1 MCERPAPW
9 LKLCSESLPKPGPL
23 PDLLCTI
30 SIPQLEDKPQNPII
44 STLERSRVRERLSS
58 ASTYKEEIVSP
69 NLDNDNENPKEVS
82 KDIWL
87 EVRSNK
93 FKPKSCLVSWDT
105 LRDTRF
111 CPKYPSPFVSE
122 QAPDVSIAA
131 RDTSRLL
138 ASVTEQKTISITVAE
153 LFEELGLILV
163 GCASTLHEWRSTEE
177 RFVLAGSSG
186 IKLSVM
192 IDGMDDVVSQS
203 YISSF
208 ADFGTLYR
216 RLDMLVLDLRRTT
229 RQDSSAAFTFAHCL
243 SSALEWIRREV
254 TYVLSSSDNMV
265 CDVWTS
271 FQEVQSVLSV
281 LASLC
286 SRDIHLNPHSYQ
298 ALPRTPQQLLSHIYD
313 FLCLQ
318 VERQTSRLVRAVLAY
333 ILTVTSRPYFH
344 TLAGSIGLGNIDD
357 MLADARRKAARSRD
371 DGILVDEEDDEEEMD
386 SELESENDLK
396 ETFPSFVSE
405 EVKDA
410 IIRARR
416 SVRILSSPEF
426 EGGQR
431 IDLPKFRKLEW
442 IWADDEISRRAL
454 EEEYDG
460 PELDVT
466 EAQHPVAGQNQ
477 IAPIHKYKPELA
489 GLAVCDL
496 EPDSLS
502 YDSDASLINFITAFP
517 TYPPVLTPTLPLL
530 SDNIL
535 SPIVAQARSLGR
547 AALQHF
553 LTPGTSL
560 HLRAHLVLLRAYLLL
575 SAPSFKAR
583 LAAALFSDSCEDE
596 EEDEGGY
603 ENPMAITIRT
613 RARNANSREMR
624 RKRSERNL
632 SQNPADRLWPVGL
645 AFGLTRQAEWPP
657 KSSELSF
664 YLRRVIMDSLEH
676 VRESENM
683 FEDELHN
690 DELGDDE
697 FWDEGESRIGFAI
710 RDLPMGS
717 GGERW
722 LDPTRKLYMS
732 FFRVALDFLYMQYK
746 PPNPLRCLITEDILS
761 KYQRIFAFLLRLLR
775 VEAAMRAVFR
785 VTRRCSIGHVFANYP
800 NAQNLVLHFRFAAQ
814 AFLTA
819 FSAYVAD
826 TAIRGNID
834 PFIACVRYAE
844 VAATSPSEYIGP
856 FADVY
861 ALMQRH
867 SRVLDSVLAACLLR
881 GAQRTVGDILRTLL
895 EVILEFS
902 VLVGNAY
909 RVEVSGIRN
918 RAFDEERAA
927 RRVEAL
933 FAKFCKTRYALVKA
947 LRKIAERGS
956 KPFTKESAGPSR
968 EKLPPSSGGMEAL
981 IDLLLRIGDANDGKN

>member
-1 MCERPAPW
+1 MYERPAPW
-9 LKLCSESLPKPGPL
+9 LELCSGTLPNPGPL

-30 SIPQLEDKPQNPII
+30 SIPRLEDKPQNPII
-44 STLERSRVRERLSS
+44 STLERSRVREPLSS
-58 ASTYKEEIVSP
+58 SSTYEERKASP
-69 NLDNDNENPKEVS
+69 DLDDRDKKRKEVS

-87 EVRSNK
+87 EVKGNQV
-93 FKPKSCLVSWDT
+93 KPKSHLASWDT
-105 LRDTRF
+105 LRNTHF

-131 RDTSRLL
+131 RNTSCLL
-138 ASVTEQKTISITVAE
+138 ASGTKQKNTTITVTE

-163 GCASTLHEWRSTEE
+163 GCASALHEWRHTEE
-177 RFVLAGSSG
+177 RFVLAGNSDIRSSV
-186 IKLSVM
+186 L
-192 IDGMDDVVSQS
+192 IDGMDDVISNS

-216 RLDMLVLDLRRTT
+216 RLDMLVVDLRRTT
-229 RQDSSAAFTFAHCL
+229 RQDSSVAFAFAHCL
-243 SSALEWIRREV
+243 SSALAWIRREV
-254 TYVLSSSDNMV
+254 TYALSNSDNMF
-265 CDVWTS
+265 CDVWVS
-271 FQEVQSVLSV
+271 FQEVQSVLSM

-286 SRDIHLNPHSYQ
+286 FRDIHLNPHSYQ

-318 VERQTSRLVRAVLAY
+318 VERQTSRLVRAILSY
-333 ILTVTSRPYFH
+333 ILTVTSRPYFRM
-344 TLAGSIGLGNIDD
+344 LVSSLGLGNIDD
-357 MLADARRKAARSRD
+357 MLAEARRKAAKSRD
-371 DGILVDEEDDEEEMD
+371 DGILVEEEEEEEEMD

-431 IDLPKFRKLEW
+431 IDLPKFRILEW
-442 IWADDEISRRAL
+442 IWADDEISRRAS
-454 EEEYDG
+454 EEEYGG

-466 EAQHPVAGQNQ
+466 EAQHPVVGQNQ
-477 IAPIHKYKPELA
+477 VASIHKYKPELA

-496 EPDSLS
+496 EPDSVS
-502 YDSDASLINFITAFP
+502 YDSDANLINFIIAFP

-530 SDNIL
+530 SDCIL
-535 SPIVAQARSLGR
+535 SPIVAQAESLGR

-553 LTPGTSL
+553 LAPGTSL
-560 HLRAHLVLLRAYLLL
+560 HFRAHLVLLRAYLLL

-583 LAAALFSDSCEDE
+583 LSAALFSDSCEDE
-596 EEDEGGY
+596 EEDEGAH
-603 ENPMAITIRT
+603 ENPMTITVRT
-613 RARNANSREMR
+613 RARKMR
-624 RKRSERNL
+624 NKRSERTL
-632 SQNPADRLWPVGL
+632 ARNPVDRLWPVGL

-717 GGERW
+717 GSERW
-722 LDPTRKLYMS
+722 LDPTLIE
-732 FFRVALDFLYMQYK
+732 ALDFLYMQYR
-746 PPNPLRCLITEDILS
+746 PPDPLRCLITEDILS

-785 VTRRCSIGHVFANYP
+785 VTRHCSIVHVFADYP

-844 VAATSPSEYIGP
+844 VAAVSPSDYIGP

-881 GAQRTVGDILRTLL
+881 GAQRTIGDILRALL

-918 RAFDEERAA
+918 GGFDEERAA

-956 KPFTKESAGPSR
+956 KPFTKESAGPSG

-981 IDLLLRIGDANDGKN
+981 ADLLLRMGDVNDRKQ

>member
-1 MCERPAPW
+1 MYERPAPW

-44 STLERSRVRERLSS
+44 STLERSRVREPLSS
-58 ASTYKEEIVSP
+58 GSTYKEEIVSP
-69 NLDNDNENPKEVS
+69 NLDNYDENLKEVS

-105 LRDTRF
+105 LRNAHI

-131 RDTSRLL
+131 RNTSRLL
-138 ASVTEQKTISITVAE
+138 ASEMEQKNISITVTE

-163 GCASTLHEWRSTEE
+163 GCASTLHEWKPTEE
-177 RFVLAGSSG
+177 RFVLAGSSDV
-186 IKLSVM
+186 KLSVL
-192 IDGMDDVVSQS
+192 IDGMNDVVSNS

-216 RLDMLVLDLRRTT
+216 RLDMLVVDLRRIT
-229 RQDSSAAFTFAHCL
+229 RQDSSATFTFAHCL
-243 SSALEWIRREV
+243 SSALAWIRREV
-254 TYVLSSSDNMV
+254 TYALSSSDNML
-265 CDVWTS
+265 CDVWAS
-271 FQEVQSVLSV
+271 FQEVQSVLST

-318 VERQTSRLVRAVLAY
+318 VERQTSRLARAVLSY

-371 DGILVDEEDDEEEMD
+371 DGTLVDEEEDEEEMD
-386 SELESENDLK
+386 SELVSENDLK
-396 ETFPSFVSE
+396 ENFPSFVSE

-431 IDLPKFRKLEW
+431 IELPKFRKLEW
-442 IWADDEISRRAL
+442 VWADDEISRRAS

-466 EAQHPVAGQNQ
+466 EAQHRVVSQNQ
-477 IAPIHKYKPELA
+477 IASIHKYKPELA
-489 GLAVCDL
+489 GLAVCNL

-502 YDSDASLINFITAFP
+502 YDSDTSLINFITAFP

-535 SPIVAQARSLGR
+535 SPVVAQARSLGR

-596 EEDEGGY
+596 EEDEGAH
-603 ENPMAITIRT
+603 ENTMAITIRT
-613 RARNANSREMR
+613 RARDANSREMR
-624 RKRSERNL
+624 KKRSERNL

-664 YLRRVIMDSLEH
+664 YLRRVIMDSLGH

-722 LDPTRKLYMS
+722 LDPTLIE
-732 FFRVALDFLYMQYK
+732 ALDFLYTQYR

-775 VEAAMRAVFR
+775 VEAAMRTVFR

-800 NAQNLVLHFRFAAQ
+800 NTQNLVLHFRFAAQ

-881 GAQRTVGDILRTLL
+881 GAQRAIGDILRTLL
-895 EVILEFS
+895 EVILGFS

-918 RAFDEERAA
+918 GAFDEERAA

-933 FAKFCKTRYALVKA
+933 FAKFCKTRYALMKA

-956 KPFTKESAGPSR
+956 KPFMKESAGPSG

-981 IDLLLRIGDANDGKN
+981 VDLLLRIGDANDEKK